1 VEWIQFDE
9 PFLALNLTDK
19 EEMPSLMYTEI
30 NKRFPK
36 IKLILANYFDCFGE
50 NLETVLALPVHTLHL
65 DSAAIPSWMTFWS
78 QDNYQLM

>member
-1 VEWIQFDE
+1 
-9 PFLALNLTDK
+9 
-19 EEMPSLMYTEI
+19 MPSLVYTEI

-36 IKLILANYFDCFGE
+36 IKLILAIILIVLE
-50 NLETVLALPVHTLHL
+50 KNLETVFALPVHTLHL